1 LQHVDRLPAEVAIR
15 LRLALLSLHVHSNQW
30 LRRSH
35 DLEAQLSRVALTAQQ
50 RGMHAEAARS
60 YYLLSFVHSERG
72 DFGNAGDVSLQAAAH
87 AGRAV
92 DRDTRQLQLANT
104 GRCLALIER
113 DIARADGFLRD
124 AEALGS
130 DAPVRTKLEIVF
142 GRGLVH
148 AYRGNEHEAVPL
160 LERAAELAA
169 AEAEHWTQAQ
179 ALTRI
184 ARIALEHG
192 RPHEAVSRCAE
203 LEPLVAK
210 LSEGSEGP
218 FVQALHAIARLE
230 LGDPDGR
237 ATAERAVEALRAID
251 SKGHVAYVLNALA
264 AYDALAARP
273 DEALRRAEE
282 ALRCA
287 ETVGQQ
293 SEVAVARARL
303 ALCAHERDDPQLAS
317 AWLEAY
323 GSGASHG
330 QELSARAKTAV
341 TAAAS
346 RLGRRAAIS

>member
-1 LQHVDRLPAEVAIR
+1 
-15 LRLALLSLHVHSNQW
+15 
-30 LRRSH
+30 
-35 DLEAQLSRVALTAQQ
+35 
-50 RGMHAEAARS
+50 
-60 YYLLSFVHSERG
+60 
-72 DFGNAGDVSLQAAAH
+72 
-87 AGRAV
+87 
-92 DRDTRQLQLANT
+92 
-104 GRCLALIER
+104 
-113 DIARADGFLRD
+113 
-124 AEALGS
+124 
-130 DAPVRTKLEIVF
+130 
-142 GRGLVH
+142 
-148 AYRGNEHEAVPL
+148 
-160 LERAAELAA
+160 
-169 AEAEHWTQAQ
+169 
-179 ALTRI
+179 
-184 ARIALEHG
+184 
-192 RPHEAVSRCAE
+192 
-203 LEPLVAK
+203 